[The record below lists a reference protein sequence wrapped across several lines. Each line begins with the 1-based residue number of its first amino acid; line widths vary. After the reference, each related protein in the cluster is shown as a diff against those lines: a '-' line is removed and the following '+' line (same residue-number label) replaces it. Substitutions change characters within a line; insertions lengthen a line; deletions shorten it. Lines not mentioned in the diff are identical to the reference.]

1 MNKYKRS
8 DSQRPKR
15 PSPTTRTTDVKEVG
29 TPPVRSSLLF
39 QEPCGTKSQRQ
50 SPDNQL
56 LKPEAK
62 DSSSHY
68 DSQLHLPLQTAPGL
82 CPLELR
88 VSVLVRTQ
96 R

>member
-1 MNKYKRS
+1 MNRYKRS

-15 PSPTTRTTDVKEVG
+15 SSPTTRTIDVKKVE
-29 TPPVRSSLLF
+29 TPPVRSSGLF
-39 QEPCGTKSQRQ
+39 QQLCGAKSQRQ

-56 LKPEAK
+56 LKPEAM
-62 DSSSHY
+62 DSLTDY
-68 DSQLHLPLQTAPGL
+68 ENQLHLPFQTAPGL
-82 CPLELR
+82 CPLDQR